1 MSANP
6 SKQLLNRTI
15 LPSPTQR
22 IAQARRHLSA
32 IPAPTGRVRDVYII
46 GAARTPTGKVCLLR
60 CIPYFEFSLMQP

>member
-15 LPSPTQR
+15 LPPTQR
-22 IAQARRHLSA
+22 FAQVRRHLSA

-60 CIPYFEFSLMQP
+60 CIPYSNFSLMQP